1 MASCEHQ
8 AHLDLLDSFGFEQ
21 NNHVTVQTED
31 ATIASRIV
39 QPMDYSQK
47 ELETNA
53 IGQFGQKMRLKGG
66 KEGERN
72 CDDYFCFIIS
82 GT

>member
-1 MASCEHQ
+1 M
-8 AHLDLLDSFGFEQ
+8 LLYKQKMQRLHHALCSQ
-21 NNHVTVQTED
+21 W
-31 ATIASRIV
+31 IIV
-39 QPMDYSQK
+39 KKS
-47 ELETNA
+47 LETNA